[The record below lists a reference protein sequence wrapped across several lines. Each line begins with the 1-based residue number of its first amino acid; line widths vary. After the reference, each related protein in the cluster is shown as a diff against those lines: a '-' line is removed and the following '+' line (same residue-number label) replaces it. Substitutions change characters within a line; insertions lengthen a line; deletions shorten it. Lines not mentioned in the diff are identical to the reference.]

1 VTVILVSLVREN
13 SKITK
18 YQIIQKKMKR
28 TLQCKKRLG
37 FTLLLLLLLSIDE
50 LKMKQE
56 PRPSRDGREEGK
68 GQDRFRFAGFR
79 FWVNYTIVS
88 VDSTMLH
95 FSPYNLRASDT
106 NHKASAIALVTG
118 APVII
123 WHRRGK

>member
-1 VTVILVSLVREN
+1 MTAILVSLVREN

-28 TLQCKKRLG
+28 TQCKKRLG
-37 FTLLLLLLLSIDE
+37 FTLLSLSIDE

-56 PRPSRDGREEGK
+56 PRPSRDGREEGN

-95 FSPYNLRASDT
+95 FGPYNLRASES

-123 WHRRGK
+123 SHRRGK

>member
-1 VTVILVSLVREN
+1 MTVILVSLVREN

-37 FTLLLLLLLSIDE
+37 FTLLLLLSIDE

-106 NHKASAIALVTG
+106 NHKASAIALVSRNWCTSHHL
-118 APVII
+118 ASE
-123 WHRRGK
+123 R